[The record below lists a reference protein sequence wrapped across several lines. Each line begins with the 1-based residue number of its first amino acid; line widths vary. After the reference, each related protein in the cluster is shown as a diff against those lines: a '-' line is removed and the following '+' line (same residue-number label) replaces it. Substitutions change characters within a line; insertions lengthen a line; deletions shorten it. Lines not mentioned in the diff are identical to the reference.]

1 MLIAGIVFL
10 TLCAISYWLFIHW
23 LLIYTLAGVLLFFT
37 VVPLIGVRSLAKAHL
52 FLHAVLAGVVCGGL
66 LGYFYTVAALCEA
79 GWLIISV
86 EDQYSLTRA
95 EAQAAPDSLPYYE
108 QALLDGVVL
117 VFHKY
122 PHGGEEPDV
131 LH

>member
-1 MLIAGIVFL
+1 MEEVRVVRLEARPSLTSAEFEHVAGAFVNIYTTARSEAEALAIAGAEI
-10 TLCAISYWLFIHW
+10 A
-23 LLIYTLAGVLLFFT
+23 
-37 VVPLIGVRSLAKAHL
+37 
-52 FLHAVLAGVVCGGL
+52 
-66 LGYFYTVAALCEA
+66 EA

-95 EAQAAPDSLPYYE
+95 EAQATPDLLPYYE
-108 QALLDGVVL
+108 QALLDGVAL
-117 VFHKY
+117 VFHNY

>member
-1 MLIAGIVFL
+1 MEEVRVVRLEARPSLTSAEFERVAGAFVN
-10 TLCAISYWLFIHW
+10 
-23 LLIYTLAGVLLFFT
+23 IYTTARSEAEALA
-37 VVPLIGVRSLAKAHL
+37 IASAEIA
-52 FLHAVLAGVVCGGL
+52 
-66 LGYFYTVAALCEA
+66 EA